1 MATTRLPDAP
11 DTSLARD
18 LLAAARYYVGGRRGL
33 VVVAAIALAG
43 GLWLGW
49 PALVAAGIAPFLVAL
64 APCAVMCALGLCMGH
79 KGKSGSAKAD
89 RPGLTG
95 TSNDLRVS
103 DDREPSDAGCC
114 GDAIEHVASSPTAA
128 KLPHIKQEKK
138 S

>member
-1 MATTRLPDAP
+1 LL
-11 DTSLARD
+11 SRD
-18 LLAAARYYVGGRRGL
+18 LLAAARYYVSGRRAL
-33 VVVAAIALAG
+33 IVIAVIALAG

-49 PALVAAGIAPFLVAL
+49 PALVAAGVAPILIAL

-79 KGKSGSAKAD
+79 MGKSGSAKAD

-95 TSNDLRVS
+95 TPNHLRAS
-103 DDREPSDAGCC
+103 DDRETSDAGCC

-138 S
+138 L